1 MSHNQFGCLTSHL
14 YWDIWRTRCENTPPI
29 FNSCLCFSSLTATK
43 TMMDTLTRMRRF
55 PMGGWISSMAVALRI
70 STATCTWRVSVFLKS
85 LPNHML
91 QYSRVCVHFPQ
102 WCNVSDVIY
111 ANKPQPTASGGL
123 MIPWRRRWCVLKDE
137 TFMWFRAKQ
146 DSLKSGW
153 LYKKGGGMSTLS
165 RRNWKMRWFILR
177 GTKLMYFEN
186 DSEEKLKGTI
196 DISGVKYDQLSA
208 VSATEPVFLV
218 CFTEFWFPLCLQRNS
233 GQSWE
238 RKRTEYC
245 DRGEN
250 VPHLRRVSRRR
261 QVWCILCQIAEW
273 STFRTSFS
281 STLLSCVSHVWER
294 SSPLW
299 LPREIHRVICHF
311 WLHVG

>member
-1 MSHNQFGCLTSHL
+1 
-14 YWDIWRTRCENTPPI
+14 
-29 FNSCLCFSSLTATK
+29 
-43 TMMDTLTRMRRF
+43 
-55 PMGGWISSMAVALRI
+55 
-70 STATCTWRVSVFLKS
+70 
-85 LPNHML
+85 
-91 QYSRVCVHFPQ
+91 
-102 WCNVSDVIY
+102 
-111 ANKPQPTASGGL
+111 

-208 VSATEPVFLV
+208 VSATEPVLLV

-233 GQSWE
+233 GQS
-238 RKRTEYC
+238 
-245 DRGEN
+245 
-250 VPHLRRVSRRR
+250 
-261 QVWCILCQIAEW
+261 
-273 STFRTSFS
+273 
-281 STLLSCVSHVWER
+281 
-294 SSPLW
+294 
-299 LPREIHRVICHF
+299 
-311 WLHVG
+311 